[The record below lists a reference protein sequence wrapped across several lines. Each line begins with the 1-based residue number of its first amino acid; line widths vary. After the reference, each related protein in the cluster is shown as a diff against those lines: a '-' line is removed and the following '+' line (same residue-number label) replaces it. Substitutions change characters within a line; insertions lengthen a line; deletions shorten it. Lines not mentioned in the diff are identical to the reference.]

1 MTDLAD
7 SYLAFAGVK
16 PWSPANPLRLE
27 QKRLKV
33 TLVATFEIAA
43 NEVREAVDRNVAD
56 ALCALALRG
65 RVETA
70 YEAMR

>member
-7 SYLAFAGVK
+7 SYLAFADLRPGL
-16 PWSPANPLRLE
+16 PANPLRFE

-43 NEVREAVDRNVAD
+43 NEVREAVERNVAD
-56 ALCALALRG
+56 ALSALALRG

-70 YEAMR
+70 YEMIR